1 MRALPYVVNQL
12 YGFPPNVGAVG
23 TAALLNVGSSL
34 TNLLKELKGQG
45 YSVGGSGFGLG
56 PLDGGHPVL
65 LFIVF
70 LFTFFL
76 THCIFFY
83 IRMISHPL
91 LHPTLNSIF
100 TPTLPLT

>member
-1 MRALPYVVNQL
+1 MNQL

-56 PLDGGHPVL
+56 PLDGGHPAHHL
-65 LFIVF
+65 S
-70 LFTFFL
+70 
-76 THCIFFY
+76 Y
-83 IRMISHPL
+83 Y
-91 LHPTLNSIF
+91 
-100 TPTLPLT
+100 